1 MREEKYVKKDSAMK
15 DYFNIQLTPDQLQAM
30 SSLAL
35 AHMGDCVYEILV
47 RGWLCNGGLEV
58 NGNLHR
64 ETVALVRASAQAQAL
79 ERIIPLLTEQETG
92 VVHRGRNANIHMIPK
107 GASRATYRNATALE
121 ALFGWLYLQNKTE
134 RINEL
139 FDVIIT
145 HAGEEEA

>member
-1 MREEKYVKKDSAMK
+1 MK
-15 DYFNIQLTPDQLQAM
+15 DYFHIQLNPTQLRSM

-47 RGWLCNGGLEV
+47 RGWLCSGGLEV

-64 ETVALVRASAQAQAL
+64 ETVALVRASAQADAL
-79 ERIIPLLTEQETG
+79 DRITPLLTEEEVG

-107 GASRATYRNATALE
+107 GASRGEYRKATALE
-121 ALFGWLYLQNKTE
+121 ALFGWLYLQHRTE

-139 FDVIIT
+139 FDTIMST
-145 HAGEEEA
+145 REEEA